1 MLRQSRQI
9 SRLSRNSLNSG
20 NIAHQTTV
28 LSLAEQPQRQ
38 VAPQRQLIRSLRTVA
53 LQLPALSFGTL
64 NEMILIQTRVL
75 LENF

>member
-38 VAPQRQLIRSLRTVA
+38 VVPQRQLIRSAFGSLPCGYQHSVTVRSA
-53 LQLPALSFGTL
+53 
-64 NEMILIQTRVL
+64 R
-75 LENF
+75 